1 MELIDSIK
9 TDFIQSLSGL
19 GVKVLNVIPK
29 VFGVII
35 LLLIGWF
42 IAKLLRS
49 IVAKLLT
56 TIKLDQLSEK
66 IGLHKIFN
74 EMNLKVAISKILSE
88 FVYWVVFLMFVIS
101 ASESMG
107 MTIISNGITS
117 LIAYLPQLLSALFIF
132 VAGILIA
139 NLVKK
144 SVIAATNSIGLS
156 GSKVIGNIVFY
167 VLAIFITITA
177 LNQAGI
183 DTSLI
188 TSNIVLVMGAILLAF
203 GISYG
208 FASRDILTNILS
220 SFYSKERYTEG
231 MIIKINEIKGTV
243 VKVDTLSIT
252 IQAENKKVVIPV
264 KKLISETV
272 EIIED

>member
-1 MELIDSIK
+1 MGLIDNIK
-9 TDFIQSLSGL
+9 TDFIQSLTDL

-35 LLLIGWF
+35 LLLIGWL
-42 IAKLLRS
+42 IAKTMRS
-49 IVAKLLT
+49 AVKKVLT
-56 TIKLDQLSEK
+56 TIKLDELTEK

-74 EMNLKVAISKILSE
+74 EMNLKVVISKMLAE
-88 FVYWVVFLMFVIS
+88 FVYWIIFLMFVIS

-107 MTIISNGITS
+107 MTIVSNGITS

-132 VAGILIA
+132 IAGILIA

-144 SVIAATNSIGLS
+144 SVVAATNSIGLS
-156 GSKVIGNIVFY
+156 GSKVIGGIVFY

-231 MIIKINEIKGTV
+231 MVIKINDIKGTV
-243 VKVDTLSIT
+243 VKVDTLAIT
-252 IQAENKKVVIPV
+252 IQAESKKIVIPV

-272 EIIED
+272 EIIEE

>member
-1 MELIDSIK
+1 MGLIDSIK
-9 TDFIQSLSGL
+9 TDFIESLSSL

-29 VFGVII
+29 VFGILF
-35 LLLIGWF
+35 LLLIGWL

-49 IVAKLLT
+49 LIKKILT
-56 TIKLDQLSEK
+56 TIKLDQFSEK

-74 EMNLKVAISKILSE
+74 EINLKVVISKLLSE
-88 FVYWVVFLMFVIS
+88 FVYWLVFLMFVIS

-107 MTIISNGITS
+107 MTIISDGISS
-117 LIAYLPQLLSALFIF
+117 LIAYLPQFLSALFIF
-132 VAGILIA
+132 VGGILVA
-139 NLVKK
+139 NLLKK
-144 SVIAATNSIGLS
+144 SVVTATNSIGLS
-156 GSKVIGNIVFY
+156 GSKVIGGIVFY
-167 VLAIFITITA
+167 VIAIFITITA

-231 MIIKINEIKGTV
+231 MVIKINEIQGTV
-243 VKVDTLSIT
+243 LKVDSIAIT
-252 IQAENKKVVIPV
+252 IESDGRKIVIPA

-272 EIIED
+272 EIIEE

>member
-1 MELIDSIK
+1 MGLIESIK
-9 TDFIQSLSGL
+9 TDFIQSLSDL

-29 VFGVII
+29 VFGVIV
-35 LLLIGWF
+35 LLLIGWLL
-42 IAKLLRS
+42 AKLMRS
-49 IVAKLLT
+49 IVKKVLT
-56 TIKLDQLSEK
+56 TIRLDQFSEK

-74 EMNLKVAISKILSE
+74 EINLKVVISKLLSE
-88 FVYWVVFLMFVIS
+88 FIYWLIFLMFVIS

-107 MTIISNGITS
+107 MTIISNGINAI
-117 LIAYLPQLLSALFIF
+117 IAYLPQFLSALFIF
-132 VAGILIA
+132 VGGILVSNI
-139 NLVKK
+139 VKK
-144 SVIAATNSIGLS
+144 NVVSATNSIGLS
-156 GSKVIGNIVFY
+156 GSKVIGGIVFY
-167 VLAIFITITA
+167 VLTIFITITA

-231 MIIKINEIKGTV
+231 MVIKINNIEGTV
-243 VKVDTLSIT
+243 VKVDTLAIT
-252 IQAENKKVVIPV
+252 IQTEGRKVVIPV
-264 KKLISETV
+264 KNLISETV
-272 EIIED
+272 EILEE